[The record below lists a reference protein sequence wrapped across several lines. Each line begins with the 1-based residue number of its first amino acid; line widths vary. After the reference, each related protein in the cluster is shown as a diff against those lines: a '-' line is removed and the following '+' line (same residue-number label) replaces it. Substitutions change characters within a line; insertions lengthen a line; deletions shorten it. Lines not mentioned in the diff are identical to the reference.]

1 MPQSS
6 KKLRVEDVMSTELLV
21 CDPEQSLAN
30 CACRMRNDNV
40 SSIFVKHDGKII
52 GVWTEGDCA
61 KVDFSDPSIFHQ
73 PVKAH
78 MTSPVKTVDHLT
90 QLSEVTVLFHSYGF
104 RHLLVMKGGDSEPVG
119 VISLSDVVRSQGLE
133 HYLHFKTIESSYV
146 SEVPIA
152 KSDLPIAQI
161 SEIMHQRHSNFVLLD
176 NPAVGQTGII
186 TERDLLTMLSRQQV
200 DQQAWHYASW
210 PLLTVHYQT
219 SLYKAYQILKLK
231 QIRHLIV
238 EDDNGKILGVL
249 ALRNILSEIESAYM
263 QELETVLH
271 QRDRALQKSQKNL
284 YLAEQIINASPDGI
298 MITDSRNTILQVNPA
313 FTQLTG
319 YSEQEVLGQKPS
331 MLSSGRHDK
340 SFYDKMWAQLR
351 QKGVWQGEI
360 YNRKRNGETYLEWLT
375 IICIRESDEEEA
387 LYAAIFSD
395 ITERKRN
402 EKRIK
407 TLAYFDELT
416 HLPNRRLFNDRL
428 EMALATAHRDD
439 TKIAVMFLDLD
450 HFKQVNDT
458 LGHSAG
464 DLLLKQVAK
473 RLQSCMHEGDTLA
486 RLGGD
491 EFTLLLTEI
500 DEVKNIHRCAA
511 NLIEA
516 LKAPIQVGNTEIVIT
531 TSIGGAVY
539 PDDGEDAE
547 TLLKH
552 ADIAMYRSKEIG
564 RNSFQLYKPAMNA
577 RSLER
582 MAIESKLKH
591 ALINNEFSLYYQP
604 KIDSFTHHV
613 VGAEALLRWH
623 DNELGFISPANFIP
637 LAEELGLIVDID
649 IWVINAA
656 CKQIQIWQKNG
667 LFDKRISVNV
677 SALHFT
683 QGDLAQTV
691 KNALSIW
698 QVDGR
703 FLEIEITESSFIRS
717 LEDAKKVLKALKKL
731 GVSLSLDDFG
741 TGYSA
746 LSYLARLPIDTLKI
760 DASFIAKV
768 PDEYGNSQIVKAIV
782 AMAHSLELNLV
793 AEGVEQAHQLAFL
806 QELDCHAIQ
815 GYFFSKPL
823 TAQQFELFCE
833 AHRPAKQQMDLS
845 SNNSQSLRT
854 R

>member
-1 MPQSS
+1 MILHMNHTD
-6 KKLRVEDVMSTELLV
+6 KKLRVVDVVSTELLV
-21 CDPEQSLAN
+21 CPPEQTLAV
-30 CACRMRNDNV
+30 CASHMRNENV
-40 SSIFVKHDGKII
+40 SSIFITENDHII
-52 GVWTEGDCA
+52 GVWTEADCA
-61 KVDFSDPSIFHQ
+61 KVDFSDSSVFAR
-73 PVKAH
+73 PVMEY
-78 MTSPVKTVDHLT
+78 MTSPVKTVDHMTL
-90 QLSEVTVLFHSYGF
+90 LSEVTVLFHKYGF
-104 RHLLVMKGGDSEPVG
+104 RHLLVTKGDCNEPVG

-133 HYLHFKTIESSYV
+133 HYLHFKTIEDSFV
-146 SEVPIA
+146 AEVPMTQSNIA
-152 KSDLPIAQI
+152 IARVGDV
-161 SEIMHQRHSNFVLLD
+161 MRQRRSNFVLVE
-176 NPAVGQTGII
+176 NTKIGQTGII
-186 TERDLLTMLSRQQV
+186 TERDLLTMLSNQRV
-200 DQQAWHYASW
+200 DEEAWQYASW
-210 PLLTVHYQT
+210 PLLTVHFQT
-219 SLYKAYQILKLK
+219 SLFKAYQILKLK

-238 EDDNGKILGVL
+238 EGDNGEILGVL
-249 ALRNILSEIESAYM
+249 ALRNILSEIASAYM

-271 QRDRALQKSQKNL
+271 QRDQALKKSQKNL

-319 YSEQEVLGQKPS
+319 YHEQEVLGQCPS
-331 MLSSGRHDK
+331 MLSSGRHEK
-340 SFYDKMWAQLR
+340 AFYDKMWAQLR

-360 YNRKRNGETYLEWLT
+360 YNRKRSGEVYLEWLT
-375 IICIRESDEEEA
+375 IICIRESAEEEA

-428 EMALATAHRDD
+428 EMALATAHRDKS
-439 TKIAVMFLDLD
+439 KIAVMFLDLD

-464 DLLLKQVAK
+464 DELLKKVAD
-473 RLQSCMHEGDTLA
+473 RLQKYMKEGDTLA

-491 EFTLLLTEI
+491 EFTLLLTEVE
-500 DEVKNIHRCAA
+500 EVENIHRCAN

-516 LKAPIQVGNTEIVIT
+516 LREPIKLGNTEVVMT
-531 TSIGGAVY
+531 TSIGCAIY
-539 PDDGEDAE
+539 PEDGQDSE

-582 MAIESKLKH
+582 MAIENKLKQ
-591 ALINNEFSLYYQP
+591 ALKNNEFVLYYQP
-604 KIDSFTHHV
+604 KVDSFTYEIT
-613 VGAEALLRWH
+613 GAEALLRWY
-623 DNELGFISPANFIP
+623 DKELGFISPASFIP

-656 CKQIQIWQKNG
+656 CKQIQFWQQQG
-667 LFDKRISVNV
+667 IYDKRISVNV

-683 QGDLAQTV
+683 QGNLSQTIQ
-691 KNALSIW
+691 NALNIW
-698 QVDGR
+698 QVSGQQ
-703 FLEIEITESSFIRS
+703 LEIEITESSFIRS
-717 LEDAKKVLKALKKL
+717 LEDAKKVLGAIKKL
-731 GVSLSLDDFG
+731 GVNLALDDFG

-760 DASFIAKV
+760 DASFVAKV
-768 PDEYGNSQIVKAIV
+768 PDEFGNSQIVKAIV
-782 AMAHSLELNLV
+782 AMAHSLELKLV
-793 AEGVEQAHQLAFL
+793 AEGVEQSHQLAFL
-806 QELDCHAIQ
+806 QDLNCHTIQ

-823 TAQQFELFCE
+823 NAEEFKLFCE
-833 AHRPAKQQMDLS
+833 AHRPEKAVLS
-845 SNNSQSLRT
+845 TGENI
-854 R
+854 

>member
-1 MPQSS
+1 
-6 KKLRVEDVMSTELLV
+6 
-21 CDPEQSLAN
+21 
-30 CACRMRNDNV
+30 
-40 SSIFVKHDGKII
+40 
-52 GVWTEGDCA
+52 
-61 KVDFSDPSIFHQ
+61 
-73 PVKAH
+73 
-78 MTSPVKTVDHLT
+78 
-90 QLSEVTVLFHSYGF
+90 
-104 RHLLVMKGGDSEPVG
+104 
-119 VISLSDVVRSQGLE
+119 
-133 HYLHFKTIESSYV
+133 
-146 SEVPIA
+146 
-152 KSDLPIAQI
+152 
-161 SEIMHQRHSNFVLLD
+161 
-176 NPAVGQTGII
+176 
-186 TERDLLTMLSRQQV
+186 
-200 DQQAWHYASW
+200 
-210 PLLTVHYQT
+210 
-219 SLYKAYQILKLK
+219 
-231 QIRHLIV
+231 
-238 EDDNGKILGVL
+238 
-249 ALRNILSEIESAYM
+249 
-263 QELETVLH
+263 
-271 QRDRALQKSQKNL
+271 
-284 YLAEQIINASPDGI
+284 
-298 MITDSRNTILQVNPA
+298 
-313 FTQLTG
+313 
-319 YSEQEVLGQKPS
+319 
-331 MLSSGRHDK
+331 
-340 SFYDKMWAQLR
+340 
-351 QKGVWQGEI
+351 
-360 YNRKRNGETYLEWLT
+360 
-375 IICIRESDEEEA
+375 
-387 LYAAIFSD
+387 
-395 ITERKRN
+395 
-402 EKRIK
+402 
-407 TLAYFDELT
+407 
-416 HLPNRRLFNDRL
+416 
-428 EMALATAHRDD
+428 
-439 TKIAVMFLDLD
+439 
-450 HFKQVNDT
+450 
-458 LGHSAG
+458 
-464 DLLLKQVAK
+464 
-473 RLQSCMHEGDTLA
+473 
-486 RLGGD
+486 
-491 EFTLLLTEI
+491 
-500 DEVKNIHRCAA
+500 
-511 NLIEA
+511 
-516 LKAPIQVGNTEIVIT
+516 
-531 TSIGGAVY
+531 
-539 PDDGEDAE
+539 
-547 TLLKH
+547 
-552 ADIAMYRSKEIG
+552 
-564 RNSFQLYKPAMNA
+564 
-577 RSLER
+577 

>member
-1 MPQSS
+1 MTQTS
-6 KKLRVEDVMSTELLV
+6 KKLRVEDVMSTDLLV
-21 CDPEQSLAN
+21 CSPEQTLSE
-30 CACRMRNDNV
+30 CACRMRKENV
-40 SSIFVKHDGKII
+40 SSIFVKQDGRII
-52 GVWTEGDCA
+52 GVWTEGDCT
-61 KVDFSDPSIFHQ
+61 KVDFSDPDVFLQSVEQ
-73 PVKAH
+73 Y
-78 MTSPVKTVDHLT
+78 MTSPVKTILQST
-90 QLSEVTVLFHSYGF
+90 QLSEVTVLFHNSGF
-104 RHLLVMKGGDSEPVG
+104 RHLLVTKGGDEEPVG

-146 SEVPIA
+146 AEVPITQGDISVA
-152 KSDLPIAQI
+152 RI
-161 SEIMHQRHSNFVLLD
+161 SEIMRQRRSNCVLID
-176 NPAVGQTGII
+176 NAEIGQTGII
-186 TERDLLTMLSRQQV
+186 TERDLLTILSRKQV
-200 DQQAWHYASW
+200 DKPAWHYASW
-210 PLLTVHYQT
+210 PLLTVHYTT
-219 SLYKAYQILKLK
+219 SLFKAYQILKLK

-238 EDDNGKILGVL
+238 EGDNGEILGVL

-263 QELETVLH
+263 QELETVLY
-271 QRDRALQKSQKNL
+271 QRDRALKKSQKNL

-319 YSEQEVLGQKPS
+319 FGEQEVLGQKPS

-340 SFYDKMWAQLR
+340 HFYDKMWAHLR
-351 QKGVWQGEI
+351 NKGVWQGEI
-360 YNRKRNGETYLEWLT
+360 YNRKRNGEIFLEWLT

-428 EMALATAHRDD
+428 EMALATAHRDNS
-439 TKIAVMFLDLD
+439 KIAVMFLDLD

-464 DLLLKQVAK
+464 DELLKQVAK
-473 RLQSCMHEGDTLA
+473 RLQNCMHEGDTLA

-511 NLIEA
+511 SLIEA
-516 LKAPIQVGNTEIVIT
+516 LRDPIQIGNTEIVIT
-531 TSIGGAVY
+531 TSIGGAIY
-539 PDDGEDAE
+539 PDDGQNAE

-582 MAIESKLKH
+582 MAIENKLKQ
-591 ALINNEFSLYYQP
+591 ALKKNEFSLYYQP
-604 KIDSFTHHV
+604 KIDSFTHQI

-623 DNELGFISPANFIP
+623 DSELGFISPANFIP

-649 IWVINAA
+649 IWVINAV
-656 CKQIQIWQKNG
+656 CKQIQLWHKKGI
-667 LFDKRISVNV
+667 FDKRISANV

-683 QGDLAQTV
+683 QGNLAQTV
-691 KNALSIW
+691 KNALNIW
-698 QVDGR
+698 QIDGR
-703 FLEIEITESSFIRS
+703 YLEIEITESSFIRS

-760 DASFIAKV
+760 DASFVAKV

-806 QELDCHAIQ
+806 QELDCQAIQ

-823 TAQQFELFCE
+823 SAEQFELFCE
-833 AHRPAKQQMDLS
+833 AHRPAKLQIDLAP
-845 SNNSQSLRT
+845 SNS
-854 R
+854 

>member
-1 MPQSS
+1 MILHMNHTD
-6 KKLRVEDVMSTELLV
+6 KKLRVVDVVSTELLV
-21 CDPEQSLAN
+21 CPPEQTLAV
-30 CACRMRNDNV
+30 CASHMRDENV
-40 SSIFVKHDGKII
+40 SSIFITENDHII

-61 KVDFSDPSIFHQ
+61 KVDFSDNGVFAR
-73 PVKAH
+73 PVMEY
-78 MTSPVKTVDHLT
+78 MTSPVKTVDHMTL
-90 QLSEVTVLFHSYGF
+90 LSEVTVLFHKYGF
-104 RHLLVMKGGDSEPVG
+104 RHLLVTKADCNEPVG

-133 HYLHFKTIESSYV
+133 HYLHFKTIEDSFV
-146 SEVPIA
+146 AEVPMTQSNIA
-152 KSDLPIAQI
+152 IARVGDV
-161 SEIMHQRHSNFVLLD
+161 MRQRRSNFVLVE
-176 NPAVGQTGII
+176 NTKIGQTGII
-186 TERDLLTMLSRQQV
+186 TERDLLTMLSNQRV
-200 DQQAWHYASW
+200 DEEAWQYASW
-210 PLLTVHYQT
+210 PLLTVHFQT
-219 SLYKAYQILKLK
+219 SLFKAYQILKLK

-238 EDDNGKILGVL
+238 EGDNGEILGVL

-271 QRDRALQKSQKNL
+271 QRVQALKKSQKNL

-319 YSEQEVLGQKPS
+319 YLEQEVLGQCPS

-340 SFYDKMWAQLR
+340 AFYDKMWAQLR

-360 YNRKRNGETYLEWLT
+360 YNRKRNGEVYLEWLT
-375 IICIRESDEEEA
+375 IICIRESAEEEA

-428 EMALATAHRDD
+428 EMALATAHRDKS
-439 TKIAVMFLDLD
+439 KIAVMFLDLD

-464 DLLLKQVAK
+464 DELLKKVAD
-473 RLQSCMHEGDTLA
+473 RLQKYMKEGDTLA

-491 EFTLLLTEI
+491 EFTLLLTEVE
-500 DEVKNIHRCAA
+500 EVENIHRCAN

-516 LKAPIQVGNTEIVIT
+516 LREPIKLGNTEVVIT
-531 TSIGGAVY
+531 TSIGGAIY
-539 PDDGEDAE
+539 PEDGQDSE

-582 MAIESKLKH
+582 MAIENKLKQ
-591 ALINNEFSLYYQP
+591 ALKNNEFVLYYQP
-604 KIDSFTHHV
+604 KVDSFTYEIT
-613 VGAEALLRWH
+613 GAEALLRWY
-623 DNELGFISPANFIP
+623 DKELGFISPASFIP

-656 CKQIQIWQKNG
+656 CKQIQVWQQQG
-667 LFDKRISVNV
+667 IYDKRISVNV

-683 QGDLAQTV
+683 QGNLSQTIQ
-691 KNALSIW
+691 NALNIW
-698 QVDGR
+698 QVSGQQ
-703 FLEIEITESSFIRS
+703 LEIEITESSFIRS
-717 LEDAKKVLKALKKL
+717 LEDAKKVLGAIKKL
-731 GVSLSLDDFG
+731 GVNLALDDFG

-760 DASFIAKV
+760 DASFVAKV

-782 AMAHSLELNLV
+782 AMAHSLELKLV
-793 AEGVEQAHQLAFL
+793 AEGVEQSHQLAFL
-806 QELDCHAIQ
+806 QDLNCHTIQ

-823 TAQQFELFCE
+823 NAEEFELFCE
-833 AHRPAKQQMDLS
+833 AHRPVKAVLS
-845 SNNSQSLRT
+845 TGENI
-854 R
+854 